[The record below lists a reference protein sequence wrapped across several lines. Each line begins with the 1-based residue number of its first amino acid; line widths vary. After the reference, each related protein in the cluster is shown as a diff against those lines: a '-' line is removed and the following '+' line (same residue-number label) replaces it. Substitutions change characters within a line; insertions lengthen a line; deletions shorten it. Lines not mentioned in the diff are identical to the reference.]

1 MNDFKLNE
9 KDFDNLEKLINPKKQ
24 KFDWKIIINPT
35 VIIACF
41 FSLLTICFAFL
52 TKQYKQSVFN
62 YLFLG
67 SNLLCYIY
75 ILFGFFKCMKLYYED
90 DKNTIKTISTKFFEQ
105 EKLKND
111 FYNEF
116 LHLYQIDNVCMNK
129 YYEYINNNYK
139 NNEKFNKNLFDG
151 YKVVGPIA
159 MIFLFINNLQKFYEA
174 PKTSI
179 NIVIFLFPLIVY
191 IFYCFETAKL
201 NRIKKYRDFLKYS
214 LEKTSQ

>member
-1 MNDFKLNE
+1 
-9 KDFDNLEKLINPKKQ
+9 
-24 KFDWKIIINPT
+24 
-35 VIIACF
+35 
-41 FSLLTICFAFL
+41 
-52 TKQYKQSVFN
+52 
-62 YLFLG
+62 
-67 SNLLCYIY
+67 
-75 ILFGFFKCMKLYYED
+75 
-90 DKNTIKTISTKFFEQ
+90 
-105 EKLKND
+105 
-111 FYNEF
+111 
-116 LHLYQIDNVCMNK
+116 

-214 LEKTSQ
+214 LEKASQ